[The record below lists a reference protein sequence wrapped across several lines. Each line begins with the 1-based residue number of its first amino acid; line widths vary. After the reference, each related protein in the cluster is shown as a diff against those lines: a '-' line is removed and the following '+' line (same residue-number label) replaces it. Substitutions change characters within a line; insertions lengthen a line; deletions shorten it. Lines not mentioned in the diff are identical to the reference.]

1 MNPSDPIYDDIP
13 PMMDCEMAHASSR
26 DEALDELNSM
36 PTFDEALP
44 EFELDDV
51 SVSGMGMPDVSN
63 EMASYDTSSS
73 DIPSVQDQNQTS
85 VHTED
90 PGHKTDNTKDK
101 TDTFKVVTASLTTPT
116 LLEASAGTG
125 KTFSIKHLV
134 LRLIVEEG
142 MLIKNIL
149 VVTFTRAAT
158 AELKSRIR
166 DHLSEMLGYLTG
178 HFSASEVDKTIVEQ
192 ADYWLSK
199 GRDPGVAVARLREAM
214 TSFDDAS
221 ISTIHGFCQ
230 KTLTNHVFTSSGYF
244 DREYSDSDL
253 PLRRQV
259 VEDFLR
265 RALANAADD
274 EERREIMLGE
284 CWEQKL
290 ETLAAIPEALAP
302 RTIDICQHDPCVLPV
317 LEAFVREAPKALRAL
332 KRATRTGT
340 FDDLLS
346 ELWRALQNDKD
357 GSLAR
362 SIRETYRGVLVDEFQ
377 DTDPVQ
383 FEIFNHLFLQ
393 IPEAELKTTKSRAL
407 FFVGDP
413 KQAIYSFRSADL
425 DTYMRAKH
433 LIGSQAR
440 LKKNYRSCPALMKAV
455 NAFFEKS
462 TESAFLRDDLDYK
475 AVDHNDKIYGLFEKI
490 DGVWQQVPAFEW
502 WTSYD
507 GIDKL
512 EQVTATTVA
521 DDIARLIFKGR
532 QHLMGLAAGPHDEV
546 IGSVTIKDEETNE
559 SVTVN
564 LRAVMPGDIAILIQ
578 KRKHVEELRKAL
590 SQRQVRVAMRSQGD
604 VFQTEEAE
612 EIVRLLHAFES
623 PGNEKVMA
631 AARTTRFLG
640 DKLSDILVDDEKRR
654 TELRLA
660 FEEGNV
666 RWRRAGVAAAFAYL
680 FDKQGVT
687 QRLLPIED
695 GESRLVNYA
704 HILELLHEA
713 GRQYT
718 TPSSLLAWFEQVRAS
733 GSESVPEERR
743 LRLPSDANLVTVET
757 IHASKGL
764 QYPIVY
770 LPHAEKLNKGR
781 QAVTATLFK
790 ESTPAGMKLLIGH
803 TEMAEQSHHLAK
815 RLEENVRL
823 AYVGMTRAVSRLVV
837 VVPQKANKTK
847 LKLSAAELQALH
859 LTEALPTWAKD
870 YLLNA
875 YFMAL
880 TGNANVDQKLVYK
893 HVQELAESQPGFV
906 VVNMNDKLNASVTL
920 SASSSRQDSSKLKVD
935 KPEAIRPS
943 WYQSSF
949 SSISR
954 TVTDDDMGLGWF
966 GSKTK
971 STKLTGI
978 MGFPRGTKAGDCLHH
993 MLEVADFPQIAPD
1006 TPEANDERHRIARR
1020 MIETF
1025 LSFKDEASREEAVD
1039 AAAQMLY
1046 DVVNAEILPGI
1057 YLRDVTMSA
1066 RHSEMPFFLR
1076 LREGLTTQA
1085 LKEMIAS
1092 FGPQYAVDGMAYAEL
1107 TGFLNGFIDLAF
1119 GAGGKFWILDWKSNA
1134 IANLVSTP
1142 EDFTQSVMAD
1152 EMTHHRYRLQYL
1164 IYLVALRRFL
1174 KVRLGRAFNPS
1185 LIGGACYVF
1194 LRGVSAQAVREGDH
1208 IQGVVYDPVPAE
1220 WIERLDNLFS

>member
-1 MNPSDPIYDDIP
+1 MKPNDPIFDNEM
-13 PMMDCEMAHASSR
+13 PMSDNEASLAESDALLKEWDNSPID
-26 DEALDELNSM
+26 DEAFYSAAASAMEPETVEEESQNDQEATCD
-36 PTFDEALP
+36 PTSRKTQPFDV
-44 EFELDDV
+44 V
-51 SVSGMGMPDVSN
+51 S
-63 EMASYDTSSS
+63 A
-73 DIPSVQDQNQTS
+73 
-85 VHTED
+85 
-90 PGHKTDNTKDK
+90 K
-101 TDTFKVVTASLTTPT
+101 LTIPT

-134 LRLIVEEG
+134 LRLIVEEK
-142 MLIKNIL
+142 MPINQLL

-166 DHLSEMLGYLTG
+166 EHLSEMLGFLTW
-178 HFSASEVDKTIVEQ
+178 HFSESEVDQKIVEQ
-192 ADYWLSK
+192 AEAWAQNNLNQDEAIQS
-199 GRDPGVAVARLREAM
+199 LRKAM
-214 TSFDDAS
+214 ETFDDAS

-230 KTLTNHVFTSSGYF
+230 KVLTNHVFTSSGYF

-253 PLRRQV
+253 PLRQQV

-274 EERREIMLGE
+274 DERREIMTGADWEKKLG
-284 CWEQKL
+284 L
-290 ETLAAIPEALAP
+290 LTALPEPLAP
-302 RTIDICQHDPCVLPV
+302 RKIDASQVHPSVLPV
-317 LEAFVREAPKALRAL
+317 LEAFVHEAPKALREL
-332 KRATRTGT
+332 KRSTGT
-340 FDDLLS
+340 GTYDDLLS
-346 ELWRALQNDKD
+346 ELWWALQNDKD
-357 GSLAR
+357 GSFAR
-362 SIRETYRGVLVDEFQ
+362 RIREAYRGVLIDEFQ

-383 FEIFNHLFLQ
+383 FEIFNQLFLQ
-393 IPEAELKTTKSRAL
+393 IPEGDLQGLSRAL

-425 DTYMRAKH
+425 DTYMRAKF
-433 LIGSQAR
+433 LIRHHAR
-440 LKKNYRSCPALMKAV
+440 LVKNFRSCPDLMNAV
-455 NAFFEKS
+455 NAFFNHGP
-462 TESAFLRDDLDYK
+462 ESAFLRDDLKYESVNTNEK
-475 AVDHNDKIYGLFEKI
+475 VFGLFEKI
-490 DGVWQQVPAFEW
+490 DGVWQQVPAVEC
-502 WTSYD
+502 WTSFEGEVD
-507 GIDKL
+507 AT
-512 EQVTATTVA
+512 EATAVTVA
-521 DDIARLIFKGR
+521 VDIARLIAKGR
-532 QHLMGLAAGPHDEV
+532 QKVMGLATKSEHDV
-546 IGSVTIKDEETNE
+546 IGTTTVTIKHEETNE
-559 SVTVN
+559 VEDVTVN
-564 LRAVMPGDIAILIQ
+564 LRALRPGDIAILVQ
-578 KRKHVEELRKAL
+578 KREFATEIREAL
-590 SQRQVRVAMRSQGD
+590 AHRHVRVAMRNQDD
-604 VFQTEEAE
+604 VFKTEEAD

-623 PGNEKVMA
+623 PANEKVMT
-631 AARTTRFLG
+631 AARTTRFIG
-640 DKLSDILVDDEKRR
+640 DTLSDIVSDDESRR
-654 TELRLA
+654 TQLRQY
-660 FEEGNV
+660 FEEGV
-666 RWRRAGVAAAFAYL
+666 LRWRRAGVASAFAYL
-680 FDKQGVT
+680 FEKVNVA
-687 QRLLPIED
+687 QRLLPLEK
-695 GESRLVNYA
+695 GEARLVNYA
-704 HILELLHEA
+704 HILELLNEA

-718 TPSSLLAWFEQVRAS
+718 TPSSLLAWFEQIRTS
-733 GSESVPEERR
+733 PSESTPEARR
-743 LRLPSDANLVTVET
+743 LRLPSDANLVTIET
-757 IHASKGL
+757 IHSSKGL

-770 LPHAEKLNKGR
+770 LPHGEKLNKGR
-781 QAVTATLFK
+781 SESQAFFK
-790 ESTPAGMKLLIGH
+790 DSSPAGMQLLIGH
-803 TEMAEQSHHLAK
+803 NKFSETTALKSK
-815 RLEENVRL
+815 RFEERVRL
-823 AYVGMTRAVSRLVV
+823 AYVGMTRAISHLVLV
-837 VVPQKANKTK
+837 LPQKANKGK
-847 LKLSAAELQALH
+847 AEVTEKALQAMG
-859 LTEALPTWAKD
+859 LTEAPFELHKTGRE
-870 YLLNA
+870 NA

-880 TGNANVDQKLVYK
+880 TGKADVATVDVLMRLHQL
-893 HVQELAESQPGFV
+893 ECEQPGFV
-906 VVNMNDKLNASVTL
+906 VVDIKDKLNVGMGLADTPDVPDLT
-920 SASSSRQDSSKLKVD
+920 KLD
-935 KPEAIRPS
+935 ADTPQAIRPS

-971 STKLTGI
+971 SAKLTGI

-1085 LKEMIAS
+1085 LKAMIAS
-1092 FGPQYAVDGMAYAEL
+1092 FGPQYAVNGMADAEL

-1134 IANLVSTP
+1134 IANLVSAP